1 MWIYEQSS
9 GQMLR
14 NGSLVGTG
22 YSGIDK
28 GKNNP
33 DMQDAHDVGPIPQ
46 GNYTMGAPINSPTHG
61 PCAIPLTADP
71 ANQMFGRSE
80 FLVHGDSTEHPGQAS
95 HGCVIMPR
103 SVRDQLVASGDKL
116 LNVVAGA
123 GTRT

>member
-9 GQMLR
+9 GRLSR

-22 YSGIDK
+22 YSGIGD

-33 DMQDAHDVGPIPQ
+33 AMQDAHDVGPIPQ
-46 GNYTMGAPINSPTHG
+46 GNYTMGTAINSPTHG
-61 PCAIPLTADP
+61 PCAIPLTPDP

-80 FLVHGDSTEHPGQAS
+80 FLVHGDSLEHPGQAS
-95 HGCVIMPR
+95 HGCVIMAR
-103 SVRDQLVASGDKL
+103 AVRDQLVASSDKL

-123 GTRT
+123 GAGA